1 MPRAE
6 QSIVIHNDPDQVFAI
21 TNDIE
26 RWPELFKEYRDARV
40 LTKHHSGWFA
50 RLDFELTDTTGKTWQ
65 SWCVLDYKARIAIIQ
80 RAIPTSPF
88 RSIHLAWHYKPVE
101 KGVKMTWIQDF
112 EIPPEVTVTDAQAL
126 ASVLDSMTAAQQRL
140 KQLLESQAGCR

>member
-6 QSIVIHNDPDQVFAI
+6 QSIIIYNDPDQVFAI

-26 RWPELFKEYRDARV
+26 RWPELFQEYRDARV
-40 LTKHHSGWFA
+40 LTKHRSGWFA

-80 RAIPTSPF
+80 RPIPSSPF
-88 RSIHLAWHYKPVE
+88 RSIHLSWHYKPVE
-101 KGVKMTWIQDF
+101 KGVRMTWIHDF
-112 EIPPEVTVTDAQAL
+112 EVPPDAAMTDAQAL
-126 ASVLDSMTAAQQRL
+126 AFVLDNMTSAQLRF
-140 KQLLESQAGCR
+140 KQLLESQTCHK